1 MLMQTHENR
10 LAALREELG
19 RLGLTGF
26 VVPIADEHLSEYV
39 GEYAQRLQWLTG
51 FAGSAGSAIVL
62 KNKAAIFVDGRYT
75 VQVRD
80 QVDEKLFSYVPLADM
95 SMTDWIRANASEE
108 DVIGYDAWL
117 HTRSWA
123 KEAGQ
128 AAARRGAKMVAVD
141 GNPID
146 SVWSDQPEKPGAKL
160 DVQPLEYAGK
170 SHGEKR
176 AEIAAWLEEE
186 GYDATVL
193 TALDS
198 IAWTFNI
205 RGGDISNTPVAIA
218 HALVQAD
225 GTATLFV
232 DETKLTDEVR
242 THLGNEVSVRGY
254 DDYAASLANL
264 AGKAVAVDPERAP
277 AAIFEALD
285 SAGAKIAE
293 KRDPSVLMKAIK
305 NQAEIDGHRA
315 AQARDGAAL
324 ARFLKW
330 IVETAPKGGL
340 DELTAAAKLREL
352 RAEGGELRDISFR
365 TISASG
371 PHGAL
376 PHYSVNEETNRE
388 MQVGELYLVD
398 SGGQYRDGTTDVT
411 RVAAIGEPTTEMIK
425 RYTQVLKGHIALD
438 VAVFPKGTTGGALDT
453 LARQFLWKDGVD
465 YGHGTGHG
473 VGAYLAVH
481 EGPQRIAAFGGF
493 AEPLKAGMICSNEPG
508 YYKEGDFGIRI
519 ENLVLVEERAIDGA
533 EKDMLGF
540 ETLTFAPLERELID
554 PSLLTDEERRWVDD
568 YHARTLEVVGPQLD
582 GEDREWLETRCAP
595 LG

>member
-10 LAALREELG
+10 LAALREELS
-19 RLGLTGF
+19 RRGLTGF

-39 GEYAQRLQWLTG
+39 GEYAQRLRWLTG

-62 KNKAAIFVDGRYT
+62 KNQAAIFVDGRYT

-95 SMTDWIRANASEE
+95 SMTDWIRAHASEG
-108 DVIGYDAWL
+108 DKIGYDAWL
-117 HTRSWA
+117 HTRAWV
-123 KEAGQ
+123 KEAEA
-128 AAARRGAKMVAVD
+128 AAARKGAAMVPVD
-141 GNPID
+141 GNVID
-146 SVWSDQPEKPGAKL
+146 AVWSDQPEKPDARL

-170 SHGEKR
+170 SHADKR
-176 AEIAAWLEEE
+176 AEIAEWLKEEA
-186 GYDATVL
+186 YDATVL

-198 IAWTFNI
+198 VAWTLNI
-205 RGGDISNTPVAIA
+205 RGGDIANTPVAIA

-232 DETKLTDEVR
+232 AEDKLTDDVR
-242 THLGNEVSVRGY
+242 QHLGNQVAVRGY
-254 DDYAASLANL
+254 DDYAPALAEL
-264 AGKAVAVDPERAP
+264 SGKAVAVDPERAP
-277 AAIFEALD
+277 AAIFKALD
-285 SAGAKIAE
+285 DAGAKIAE

-305 NQAEIDGHRA
+305 NQAEIEGHRA

-324 ARFLKW
+324 TRYLKW
-330 IVETAPKGGL
+330 ISETAPRGGL

-352 RAEGGELRDISFR
+352 RGANAELKDISFR

-376 PHYSVNEETNRE
+376 PHYSVNEETNRNLE
-388 MQVGELYLVD
+388 VGELYLCD

-411 RVAAIGEPTTEMIK
+411 RVAAIGTPTAEMVK

-438 VAVFPKGTTGGALDT
+438 VAVFPKGTTGGALDA
-453 LARQFLWKDGVD
+453 LARQFLWADGVD

-519 ENLVLVEERAIDGA
+519 ENLVLVEERQIEGA
-533 EKDMLGF
+533 EREMLGF

-554 PSLLTDEERRWVDD
+554 PALLTDAERAWVDG
-568 YHARTLEVVGPQLD
+568 YHAKVLDVVGPQLSD
-582 GEDREWLETRCAP
+582 EDRSWLEGRCAP

>member
-10 LAALREELG
+10 LAALREALG
-19 RLGLTGF
+19 RRGLTGF

-39 GEYAQRLQWLTG
+39 GEYAQRLTWLTG

-62 KNKAAIFVDGRYT
+62 KNQAAIFVDGRYT

-80 QVDEKLFSYVPLADM
+80 QVDEKLFAHVPLADM
-95 SMTDWIRANASEE
+95 SMTDWIRVNASEG
-108 DVIGYDAWL
+108 DRIGYDAWL
-117 HTRSWA
+117 HTRAWVRQA
-123 KEAGQ
+123 Q
-128 AAARRGAKMVAVD
+128 AAAARKGAEMVAVD
-141 GNPID
+141 GNVID
-146 SVWSDQPEKPGAKL
+146 GVWSEQPAKPGAKL
-160 DVQPLEYAGK
+160 DVQPLEFAGK
-170 SHGEKR
+170 SHADKR
-176 AEIAAWLEEE
+176 SDIAAWLKDE
-186 GYDATVL
+186 GYDTAVL

-198 IAWTFNI
+198 VAWTFNI
-205 RGGDISNTPVAIA
+205 RGADIANTPVAIA

-232 DETKLTDEVR
+232 AEDKLTDAVR
-242 THLGNEVSVRGY
+242 DHLGNEVSVRGY
-254 DDYAASLANL
+254 DDYAAALAAL
-264 AGKAVAVDPERAP
+264 SGKAVAVDPERAP

-285 SAGAKIAE
+285 HAGAKIAE

-305 NQAEIDGHRA
+305 NQAEIEGHRA

-324 ARFLKW
+324 TRYLKW
-330 IVETAPKGGL
+330 ISETAPRGGL
-340 DELTAAAKLREL
+340 DELAAAAKLREL
-352 RAEGGELRDISFR
+352 RGANPELKDISFR

-376 PHYSVNEETNRE
+376 PHYSVNEDTNRNLE
-388 MQVGELYLVD
+388 LGELYLCD

-411 RVAAIGEPTTEMIK
+411 RVMAIGTPTAEMVK

-438 VAVFPKGTTGGALDT
+438 VAVFPKGTTGGALDA
-453 LARQFLWKDGVD
+453 LARQFLWADGVD

-493 AEPLKAGMICSNEPG
+493 GEPLKAGMICSNEPG

-519 ENLVLVEERAIDGA
+519 ENLVLVEERDVPGA
-533 EKDMLGF
+533 ERAMLGF

-554 PSLLTDEERRWVDD
+554 PALLTGDEQAWVDH
-568 YHARTLEVVGPQLD
+568 YHARVLEIVGPQLSADDRRWLD
-582 GEDREWLETRCAP
+582 GRCAP